1 MQVSFAGVDME
12 FEVAADDGRQEDG
25 VSLFVQLADEVDGVD
40 LVRQRM
46 IEENR
51 VWILLFSD
59 YVMQ

>member
-1 MQVSFAGVDME
+1 MQVSFASVDMQLY
-12 FEVAADDGRQEDG
+12 VAADDGGQEDG
-25 VSLFVQLADEVDGVD
+25 VSLFVQLADEADGVD

-51 VWILLFSD
+51 VWILLSSD

>member
-1 MQVSFAGVDME
+1 MEVSFAGVDME
-12 FEVAADDGRQEDG
+12 FEVAADDGGQEDG